1 MNRTALSQS
10 VRRYRHPVA
19 VIGVV
24 LVVVAWITSGVLTR
38 EPPRPA
44 PEREPRPTA
53 VTVTEQSAQPVE
65 HLLVLQGRVE
75 PDVRV
80 RVRAETAGQVAEWY
94 RERGAVVSAGDEL
107 ARLRMDD
114 REAKRRQ
121 AVARV
126 RGRENDFE
134 AVQRLHRAGHVS
146 RTELEAAEAELEAA
160 RAELEAVE
168 LDIRNTRI
176 TAPVAGVV
184 NQRLAE
190 RGDFVSRGDPVAEI
204 VDNDPLVAVVQVAQ
218 HQIARVR
225 AGQPGRI
232 RFLDGRGAEGEVRF
246 VSAVA
251 EPGTRTFRVEVE
263 VPNPDGAL
271 PSGLSA
277 GVEIPTDKVA
287 AHKVSPAV
295 ISLDD
300 AGRVGVK
307 TVDPDERVAFHPVAV
322 VRTAADGVWVTG
334 LPDPARIITVGQGFV
349 SAGEPVR
356 AQTGRTAEA
365 P

>member
-1 MNRTALSQS
+1 MADLRERLRGLGRLAA
-10 VRRYRHPVA
+10 VA
-19 VIGVV
+19 GVLA
-24 LVVVAWITSGVLTR
+24 LVVIWIASGVLTR
-38 EPPRPA
+38 EPPQPA
-44 PEREPRPTA
+44 PEREPTPTA
-53 VTVTEQSAQPVE
+53 VTVVEQRAEPVE
-65 HLLVLQGRVE
+65 RILVLQGRVE

-80 RVRAETAGQVAEWY
+80 QVRAETAGQVAEWF
-94 RERGAVVSAGDEL
+94 RERGGAVAEGDEL

-114 REAKRRQ
+114 REARRRQ

-126 RGRENDFE
+126 RGRESEFE
-134 AVQRLHRAGHVS
+134 GVRELHEDGLAS

-176 TAPVAGVV
+176 TAPVAGLV

-218 HQIARVR
+218 HQIGRLR
-225 AGQPGRI
+225 TGQPGRI
-232 RFLDGRGAEGEVRF
+232 RFLDGRRAEGEVRF

-251 EPGTRTFRVEVE
+251 EIGTRTFRVEVE
-263 VPNPDGAL
+263 VPNPGGEL

-277 GVEIPTDKVA
+277 GVEIPTDEVA

-295 ISLDD
+295 IGLDD

-307 TVDPDERVAFHPVAV
+307 TVDDDNRVAFHPVEV

-334 LPDPARIITVGQGFV
+334 LPERSRIITVGQGFV

-356 AQTGRTAEA
+356 PHPERAAEA